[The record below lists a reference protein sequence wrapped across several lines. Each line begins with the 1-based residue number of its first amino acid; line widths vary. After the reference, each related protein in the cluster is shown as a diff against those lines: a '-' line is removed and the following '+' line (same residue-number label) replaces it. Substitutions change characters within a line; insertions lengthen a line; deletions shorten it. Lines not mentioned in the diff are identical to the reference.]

1 MPLCCLVALAVWL
14 ASRAGAS
21 AQPVAAPRVHPGPRQ
36 DAQQQQLVSA
46 PRIAAARAA
55 TQPAALQAAGA
66 CTLSAWGAWSSCAAA
81 RSFPRP
87 PRAAV
92 QAWTLP
98 ASRSDEAYQSLA
110 RVCAGDGCLFL
121 PDQRAPSDDDGGA
134 DSSPD
139 DIAPPLPRLQPSV
152 PQGTPDAVSDSVPLR
167 RCATRAVSGDEARAV
182 AAASQSADKAP
193 DASGGIFVRLVWT
206 VVHDGAVGNLSR
218 AAIEAQVAH
227 LNAAWAGAP
236 QGSDANVTWWRPDA
250 PHATGV
256 IFTLKQ
262 VIYRDDAAFFASCNP
277 DTGPTKSTAWN
288 VDTAHSM
295 NVYSCLP
302 TDDLLGWTVF
312 PWDTSGESDGIS
324 AVFVRHDTLPGSGGK
339 YGLGNTLVHEAG
351 HYFGLLHVFEG
362 TSCSGDGD
370 GVADTAQ
377 QAKPTYGSCAANAA
391 KATCPPPLD
400 NIVNYMDYS
409 DDSCMRAFSEGQVRL
424 IRATAK
430 KYRPSVRA
438 PRKNTVFP
446 SAEAACTRRS
456 CLKMRRRVC
465 RRAGARDASPPASRA
480 PPRPCFLRRSAAER
494 KKVALSLRVIC
505 STSVSCL
512 MARCSVPSCHQRH
525 QLLST
530 ARHSPRGGAP
540 QTAAGGAHTDR
551 W

>member
-1 MPLCCLVALAVWL
+1 MPFCCLIAFAAWL
-14 ASRAGAS
+14 ATRASVS
-21 AQPVAAPRVHPGPRQ
+21 AQAVAAPRVHSAPRNRQ
-36 DAQQQQLVSA
+36 DQLELISA

-66 CTLSAWGAWSSCAAA
+66 CTLSAWGAWSSCATA

-98 ASRSDEAYQSLA
+98 AARDGEAYQSLA

-121 PDQRAPSDDDGGA
+121 PDQRASSDDIGVDGSA
-134 DSSPD
+134 ND
-139 DIAPPLPRLQPSV
+139 DVAPPLPRLLPPA
-152 PQGTPDAVSDSVPLR
+152 PQTAPDSIVGAAEATLR
-167 RCATRAVSGDEARAV
+167 RCATRAVSRDEARAV
-182 AAASQSADKAP
+182 ASASLSADKAP

-206 VVHDGAVGNLSR
+206 VVHNGAAGNLSR

-236 QGSDANVTWWRPDA
+236 EGSDASVTWWRPDA

-256 IFTLKQ
+256 IFTLAQ
-262 VIYRDDAAFFASCNP
+262 VIYRDDASFFASCNP
-277 DTGPTKSTAWN
+277 DTGPAKSAAWN
-288 VDTAHSM
+288 VDTAHTM

-312 PWDTSGESDGIS
+312 PWDMANESDGANA

-362 TSCSGDGD
+362 SSCSGDGD

-377 QAKPTYGSCAANAA
+377 QSKPTFGSCAANAA

-400 NIVNYMDYS
+400 NIANFMDYS
-409 DDSCMRAFSEGQVRL
+409 DDACMRVFTAGQVRL
-424 IRATAK
+424 IRATVK
-430 KYRPSVRA
+430 QYRPSVR
-438 PRKNTVFP
+438 R
-446 SAEAACTRRS
+446 AAC
-456 CLKMRRRVC
+456 MH
-465 RRAGARDASPPASRA
+465 G
-480 PPRPCFLRRSAAER
+480 
-494 KKVALSLRVIC
+494 
-505 STSVSCL
+505 
-512 MARCSVPSCHQRH
+512 
-525 QLLST
+525 
-530 ARHSPRGGAP
+530 
-540 QTAAGGAHTDR
+540 
-551 W
+551 